1 MKHNKL
7 VIVGSG
13 GHASVVMDAAKQMN
27 RWTSFVVLDE
37 NSTGLVLSVDDL
49 YSKRQEYKDSSEFFV
64 AIGDNGVRER
74 YIKELLTEGYSL
86 ATIVHPAAVIASSVV
101 MEEGSCVF
109 AGAILNPFVNIAQGI
124 IVNTSASVDH
134 HSSIGSFAH
143 LCPGSVLAGGVA
155 VGDRCFVGAGAVVSN
170 QIHITND
177 VILGAGAVVTKSIS
191 EAGTYVGVPARK
203 I

>member
-27 RWTSFVVLDE
+27 RWKSFVVLDE
-37 NSTGLVLSVDDL
+37 NPSGVVLSVDDL
-49 YSKRQEYKDSSEFFV
+49 YSKRQEYKDSSDFFV

-74 YIKELLTEGYSL
+74 FMRELLAEGYSI
-86 ATIVHPAAVIASSVV
+86 ATIVHPTAVIASSVV
-101 MEEGSCVF
+101 IEEGSCVF
-109 AGAILNPFVNIAQGI
+109 AGAILNPFVRIAKGV

-134 HSSIGSFAH
+134 HSNIGSFSH
-143 LCPGSVLAGGVA
+143 LCPGTVLAGGVT
-155 VGDRCFVGAGAVVSN
+155 VGEQCFLGAGAVVSN
-170 QIHITND
+170 QIHIIND
-177 VILGAGAVVTKSIS
+177 VTLGAGAVVTKSIA